1 MIVDIPATTAAG
13 GGIAVGALVMVI
25 NVAAGTATRLR
36 VASRTQVMIIDVA
49 ATATAL
55 LGIAIR
61 PLVMIINVA
70 ARTASQLCVTRRTQI
85 VIIDVSATAAA
96 FPGIAISALV
106 MIIDVAT
113 TGKGV
118 TAEHQYHRKNQFH
131 FIRSWVCQETAW
143 HWLIL
148 IY

>member
-25 NVAAGTATRLR
+25 NVAAGTAARLR
-36 VASRTQVMIIDVA
+36 VASRTQVMIVDVA
-49 ATATAL
+49 ATAAAL
-55 LGIAIR
+55 LGIAIGS
-61 PLVMIINVA
+61 LVMIINVA
-70 ARTASQLCVTRRTQI
+70 AGTASQLCVTRRAQVVT
-85 VIIDVSATAAA
+85 IDVSATAAA
-96 FPGIAISALV
+96 LPGIAISALV

-118 TAEHQYHRKNQFH
+118 AAEHQYHRKNQFH
-131 FIRSWVCQETAW
+131 FTLPRACQETAW